1 MPEIDNREER
11 KQVYTTV
18 IERMNAMIRRG
29 ELKPGARL
37 PPERKL
43 AELLGVS
50 RSNLRQAFQ
59 ALAERKII
67 ASRQGSGTYLLTALD
82 SLMPADVIIDTIS
95 QQPGLVAHVLEFR
108 QMLEPQIAALAAR
121 RLTRAELDRLKVL
134 VCDQQRALLAG
145 QEDGDFDAAFHR
157 QLVVSAGNPVVAQM
171 MAAVE
176 PILNTTRASRL
187 QSEGRRQASVEGH
200 LRIIDALEAGD
211 TQAASR
217 AMAGHL
223 AEIGQH
229 LLGGP
234 PPESCEQYPAAV
246 SQRLTG
252 NDNNT
257 VSV

>member
-1 MPEIDNREER
+1 MNLRERSMPEIDNREER

-67 ASRQGSGTYLLTALD
+67 TSRQGSGTYLLTALD

-121 RLTRAELDRLKVL
+121 RMTRAELDRLKVL

-157 QLVVSAGNPVVAQM
+157 QLVACAGNPVVAQM

-200 LRIIDALEAGD
+200 LRIIDAIEAGD

-234 PPESCEQYPAAV
+234 PPES
-246 SQRLTG
+246 
-252 NDNNT
+252 
-257 VSV
+257 